1 MDDVGGNIPEGCM
14 VTYMMAIK
22 AGIDYISVTQGRE
35 ESTVLVIT
43 RDVPQGY
50 WLSKGQAG

>member
-1 MDDVGGNIPEGCM
+1 M